1 MDCLEQN
8 KRTKVDESGAYTSSS
23 NQDTDKGETFKEVR
37 PEGQKKAKAR
47 MRGKEKGKAIPQPLL
62 GSQPDEDMVLFH
74 DAMLKRASALE
85 KTAEASKEQARNE
98 MIQKYMDQLDKDTSN
113 MSIILALLKR
123 HGTQKLA
130 VGETNFSRN

>member
-1 MDCLEQN
+1 MDCSEKN

-23 NQDTDKGETFKEVR
+23 NQDTEEGETFQEVR

-47 MRGKEKGKAIPQPLL
+47 MRGKGKAIAQSPL

-85 KTAEASKEQARNE
+85 KTTEASKEKVRME
-98 MIQKYMDQLDKDTSN
+98 KIGKYMQISDEKAHMFTNCGSF
-113 MSIILALLKR
+113 R
-123 HGTQKLA
+123 KL
-130 VGETNFSRN
+130 VPVFSVKERCIR

>member
-1 MDCLEQN
+1 MDCSEKN

-23 NQDTDKGETFKEVR
+23 NQDTKEGETFQEVR

-47 MRGKEKGKAIPQPLL
+47 MRGKGKAIAQSPL

-85 KTAEASKEQARNE
+85 KTAEASKEKVRIE
-98 MIQKYMDQLDKDTSN
+98 KIGKYMQISDEKAHIFAN
-113 MSIILALLKR
+113 CGSIR
-123 HGTQKLA
+123 KL
-130 VGETNFSRN
+130 VPVFSVKERCIR